1 MLKNIGGSTLVFL
14 ESTGKITLLTIKTIR
29 SIPKVRLAEV
39 FRQMVKLGIDSL
51 PIVLLTIMFTGMVLA
66 IQTSKE
72 FVRFG
77 AGASVGGVVAIA
89 MGRELVPVLAGVVVA
104 GRVGAAI
111 AAEIGSMKVTEQI
124 DALIVMATDPIA
136 YLVLPRFLAIVLMLP
151 LLIILGNAI
160 GSFGGYVV
168 ATNYVDISS
177 ENYIKSI
184 QAFVAPFDILGG
196 MIKGLFFGGIV
207 AIIGCYKGMGAKQGA
222 EGVGVATTAS
232 VVLSIILIFIF
243 NYVLSFL
250 LFVY

>member
-1 MLKNIGGSTLVFL
+1 MLKNIGVSMLEFL
-14 ESTGKITLLTIKTIR
+14 EGTGKITMLTVKTIR
-29 SIPKVRLAEV
+29 SIPRVRLAEA

-66 IQTSKE
+66 IQTAKE

-124 DALIVMATDPIA
+124 DALVVMATDPIA
-136 YLVLPRFLAIVLMLP
+136 YLVSPRFLAIIFMLP
-151 LLIILGNAI
+151 LLIVLGNAI
-160 GSFGGYVV
+160 GSFGGYIV

-177 ENYIKSI
+177 ESYIKSI
-184 QAFVAPFDILGG
+184 QAFVAPFDIIGG
-196 MIKGLFFGGIV
+196 MIKGVFFGGIV
-207 AIIGCYKGMGAKQGA
+207 AIVGCYKGMGAKQGA

-232 VVLSIILIFIF
+232 VVLSIILIFVF
-243 NYVLSFL
+243 NYILSFL